1 MSCWPILKKPGL
13 PMRELEPL
21 VASAIAGHLRDG
33 HTFVYSEEESTWM
46 AVGDQDAHAT
56 DCAIA
61 KLALAVMPL
70 TLMSHATSPDSL
82 EQVRGRVAQLEHADL
97 IQRYRVAY
105 ANGKRLVAGIVAT
118 ELIERNVPPCFWH
131 EVLAL
136 DSASVD
142 QRADLVL
149 ADLAWL
155 RRWYPEHASS
165 VRYRRGKR
173 LLTGSDADFRREVQ
187 FAFYDG
193 RRPAWKLVSSMS
205 MTERQQWDSA
215 YLRSAP
221 IKRQAERTDL
231 LQARVWQ
238 ALSDDLQ
245 TARRTLAYTDADA
258 QVSLSR
264 RFALWHCSRM
274 VKDGSPTEIARRYH
288 QNTGMSITR
297 QAAAKQLQKV
307 FTVLRAKGA
316 DFTS

>member
-1 MSCWPILKKPGL
+1 MSCWPILKKLGL
-13 PMRELEPL
+13 LMRQLKPL
-21 VASAIAGHLRDG
+21 VASAIAGYSG
-33 HTFVYSEEESTWM
+33 HGQTFVYSEEESTWM
-46 AVGDQDAHAT
+46 TVGDQDTHAT
-56 DCAIA
+56 DCARA

-70 TLMSHATSPDSL
+70 TLASHATSPDRL
-82 EQVRGRVAQLEHADL
+82 EEVRSRVARLAHAEL

-105 ANGKRLVAGIVAT
+105 ANGKRLIAGIMAT

-149 ADLAWL
+149 ADLAWV

-205 MTERQQWDSA
+205 MTEHQQWDAA

-238 ALSDDLQ
+238 ALNDDLQ
-245 TARRTLAYTDADA
+245 TARRTVAFTDADA
-258 QVSLSR
+258 QASLSR

-307 FTVLRAKGA
+307 FTILRAKGA